1 MRNLSYLNDLYN
13 VQDVVLLMVM
23 IENRFQEMLN
33 EAGYNPRKINS
44 ASKLSSCIQREQ
56 SKCILALPTNNC
68 HVEIFEKTLSGG
80 FSCVN
85 TRLSFDT
92 ELLMPNLIKKDFN
105 KMDIDQSLKGFKR
118 NDLKLVYKVKFDDQ
132 KKHEKKRV
140 VTKIL
145 KLDGNNQYGYSMT
158 EPLPTG
164 YIKENKNFSWV
175 DFNILIESVDLTD
188 KIGHLFVVDI
198 FFDAKNANKKQLLY
212 NEVFPPVIEK
222 QKILEMYE
230 RSAYQLL
237 ELFDKTKEKPK
248 SYRCT
253 PKSHANL
260 FPKTFIPLYLEDL
273 RFLIKRCGWKV
284 TKIYSHFTFEQS
296 CFKREFVLTN
306 QRKRQEAKSSIEKDF
321 YKLMNNANFGND
333 CRDNRNITKFQ
344 PIVDE
349 IEEIIYIKK
358 YYNLFDNNVSKF
370 VNSDILEKQINQEFE
385 QNLSTIKFDDPFRA
399 VKIQSLESVK
409 MNN

>member
-1 MRNLSYLNDLYN
+1 MRNLSELNDLYN
-13 VQDVVLLMVM
+13 VQDVILLMVI
-23 IENRFQEMLN
+23 IENRFQKMQN
-33 EAGYNPRKINS
+33 EAGYNQKKINS
-44 ASKLSSCIQREQ
+44 ASKLSGCIQREQ
-56 SKCILALPTNNC
+56 WKCILALPC

-198 FFDAKNANKKQLLY
+198 FFDAKNVNQKQLLY
-212 NEVFPPVIEK
+212 N
-222 QKILEMYE
+222 KIF
-230 RSAYQLL
+230 S
-237 ELFDKTKEKPK
+237 T
-248 SYRCT
+248 SY
-253 PKSHANL
+253 
-260 FPKTFIPLYLEDL
+260 
-273 RFLIKRCGWKV
+273 
-284 TKIYSHFTFEQS
+284 
-296 CFKREFVLTN
+296 
-306 QRKRQEAKSSIEKDF
+306 
-321 YKLMNNANFGND
+321 
-333 CRDNRNITKFQ
+333 
-344 PIVDE
+344 
-349 IEEIIYIKK
+349 
-358 YYNLFDNNVSKF
+358 
-370 VNSDILEKQINQEFE
+370 
-385 QNLSTIKFDDPFRA
+385 
-399 VKIQSLESVK
+399 
-409 MNN
+409 

>member
-1 MRNLSYLNDLYN
+1 MRNLSELNDLYN
-13 VQDVVLLMVM
+13 VQDVILLMVI
-23 IENRFQEMLN
+23 IENRFQKMQN
-33 EAGYNPRKINS
+33 EAGYNQKKINS
-44 ASKLSSCIQREQ
+44 ASKLSGCIQREQ
-56 SKCILALPTNNC
+56 WKCILALPC

-175 DFNILIESVDLTD
+175 NFNILIESVDLTD

-198 FFDAKNANKKQLLY
+198 FFDAKNVNQKQLLY
-212 NEVFPPVIEK
+212 N
-222 QKILEMYE
+222 KIF
-230 RSAYQLL
+230 S
-237 ELFDKTKEKPK
+237 T
-248 SYRCT
+248 SY
-253 PKSHANL
+253 
-260 FPKTFIPLYLEDL
+260 
-273 RFLIKRCGWKV
+273 
-284 TKIYSHFTFEQS
+284 
-296 CFKREFVLTN
+296 
-306 QRKRQEAKSSIEKDF
+306 
-321 YKLMNNANFGND
+321 
-333 CRDNRNITKFQ
+333 
-344 PIVDE
+344 
-349 IEEIIYIKK
+349 
-358 YYNLFDNNVSKF
+358 
-370 VNSDILEKQINQEFE
+370 
-385 QNLSTIKFDDPFRA
+385 
-399 VKIQSLESVK
+399 
-409 MNN
+409 